1 MDKRFFWLSFYCR
14 RLPSLLAAKRFDG
27 ASKAGCNLNCQ
38 SCTQISHSC
47 KWISSQMTKSVSP
60 FAIPTQ
66 MSRVLFL
73 ATIQSLTQF
82 GPSTVRCEVP
92 DHSSASPASDLAAS
106 KHLRHVYCQ
115 YLSISILGSTELAV
129 LQCRSGYCTG
139 EVNWKDWRNSV
150 TQQEQRGCPKMGDIQ
165 LPRKE
170 KSKCGNGKLFA
181 GLFGDWVQRVHQQ
194 LIDVSAGSFQ
204 LFAASFGLSRIHST
218 STEIIQTEDGT
229 KVLSRPRIWTWFLP
243 FTCNPLW

>member
-150 TQQEQRGCPKMGDIQ
+150 TQQEQGGCPKMGDIQ
-165 LPRKE
+165 LPRKKRANAAMASYLQAYLE
-170 KSKCGNGKLFA
+170 TGCKEFTNNLSTCQLRVFSYLLQALAFPGYIQLQ
-181 GLFGDWVQRVHQQ
+181 QR
-194 LIDVSAGSFQ
+194 SF
-204 LFAASFGLSRIHST
+204 
-218 STEIIQTEDGT
+218 
-229 KVLSRPRIWTWFLP
+229 RPRMAQRFCQGHAFGRDSCLLH
-243 FTCNPLW
+243 CNPLW